1 MDQEECM
8 QVAVA
13 AVEDASFK
21 PSGHPVYAYAT
32 AVRDFNVSCR
42 TLRSQVHGT
51 RPCHEADTGQCKL
64 SKMAEEVLVA
74 WIKEL
79 RQHGVPLS
87 LAAVLSHVQNLA
99 PSGVPVGASWLKQF
113 RS

>member
-79 RQHGVPLS
+79 RQHGIPLS
-87 LAAVLSHVQNLA
+87 LAAVLSHV
-99 PSGVPVGASWLKQF
+99 
-113 RS
+113 